1 MTTSGPAGLDAALM
15 ELLAL
20 AGLGAVAGLLMALTG
35 AGGGA
40 LGVPLLVLLLHL
52 PMQQASAMSLV
63 AVGLAGAL
71 GALLGLRDRL
81 LRYRA
86 ALMLGA
92 AGMLAAPLG
101 VALAQRLAQPVL
113 LVVFAGF
120 MLFTAWRMW
129 RSADPDPDAAPAA
142 QRPAQPAC
150 MRPDGELRLRWT
162 PRCAWVL
169 GRVGALAGVLSGLL
183 GIGGGF
189 VIVPALDRHTNLD
202 LRSIQVTSLG
212 VIALV
217 ALAGV
222 AAAAAHGQLAL
233 QGAMPFA
240 AGCVAGLLL
249 GRRLAPRISVPRLR
263 RGFAVLAVLVAL
275 LVLARALRG

>member
-1 MTTSGPAGLDAALM
+1 M
-15 ELLAL
+15 ESLAL
-20 AGLGAVAGLLMALTG
+20 AALGSVAGLLMALTG

-40 LGVPLLVLLLHL
+40 LGVPLLVLVMQL
-52 PMQQASAMSLV
+52 PMQQAAAMSLV
-63 AVGLAGAL
+63 AVGLAGAI

-101 VALAQRLAQPVL
+101 VALAQRLAQPL
-113 LVVFAGF
+113 LLGVFATF

-129 RSADPDPDAAPAA
+129 RSADPDAAGSAP
-142 QRPAQPAC
+142 RPVQPAC
-150 MRPDGELRLRWT
+150 VRPDGELRLRWT

-169 GRVGALAGVLSGLL
+169 GRVGALAGTLSGLL

-212 VIALV
+212 VVALV
-217 ALAGV
+217 ALSGI

-233 QGAMPFA
+233 ADALPFA
-240 AGCVAGLLL
+240 AGSVAGLLL
-249 GRRLAPRISVPRLR
+249 GRRLAPRFSAPRLR
-263 RGFAVLAVLVAL
+263 RGFAMLAVLVGL

>member
-1 MTTSGPAGLDAALM
+1 LIEWLSLATLGL
-15 ELLAL
+15 
-20 AGLGAVAGLLMALTG
+20 VAGGLMALTG

-52 PMQQASAMSLV
+52 PIQQASAMSLV
-63 AVGLAGAL
+63 AVGLAGAI

-101 VALAQRLAQPVL
+101 VALAQRLAQPL
-113 LVVFAGF
+113 LLGVFAVF

-129 RSADPDPDAAPAA
+129 RSADPDAGRQAPRPVQPAA
-142 QRPAQPAC
+142 C
-150 MRPDGELRLRWT
+150 LRPDGELRLRWT

-217 ALAGV
+217 ASAGM

-233 QGAMPFA
+233 AEALPFA
-240 AGCVAGLLL
+240 IGSVVGLLL
-249 GRRLAPRISVPRLR
+249 GRRVAPRISSVALR
-263 RGFAVLAVLVAL
+263 QGFALVATGVAA
-275 LVLARALRG
+275 LVLWRAVHAPA

>member
-1 MTTSGPAGLDAALM
+1 M
-15 ELLAL
+15 ETLAL
-20 AGLGAVAGLLMALTG
+20 AALGSVAGLLMALTG

-40 LGVPLLVLLLHL
+40 LGVPLLVLVMQLSV
-52 PMQQASAMSLV
+52 QQASAMSLV
-63 AVGLAGAL
+63 AVGLAGGV

-92 AGMLAAPLG
+92 AGMLVAPLG
-101 VALAQRLAQPVL
+101 VALAQRLTQPVL
-113 LVVFAGF
+113 LGVFAAF
-120 MLFTAWRMW
+120 MLFTAKRMW
-129 RSADPDPDAAPAA
+129 HRADPDAAGSAP
-142 QRPAQPAC
+142 RPSQPAC
-150 MRPDGELRLRWT
+150 VRPDGELRLRWT

-169 GRVGALAGVLSGLL
+169 GRVGALAGALSGLL

-217 ALAGV
+217 ALSGV
-222 AAAAAHGQLAL
+222 AAAAAQGQLAL
-233 QGAMPFA
+233 ADALPFA
-240 AGCVAGLLL
+240 AGSVTGLLL
-249 GRRLAPRISVPRLR
+249 GRRLAPRFSAARLR

>member
-1 MTTSGPAGLDAALM
+1 M

-20 AGLGAVAGLLMALTG
+20 AGLGVVAGLLMALTG

-71 GALLGLRDRL
+71 GALLGLRDQL

-113 LVVFAGF
+113 LGVFAAF

-129 RSADPDPDAAPAA
+129 RSADPDAAGSAP
-142 QRPAQPAC
+142 RPAQPAC
-150 MRPDGELRLRWT
+150 VRPDGELRLRWT

-217 ALAGV
+217 ATAGV

-233 QGAMPFA
+233 AEALPFA
-240 AGCVAGLLL
+240 GGSVAGLLL
-249 GRRLAPRISVPRLR
+249 GRRLAPRVSAPGLR
-263 RGFAVLAVLVAL
+263 RGFALLAVLVSG
-275 LVLARALRG
+275 LVIWRALQAPGWTPG

>member
-1 MTTSGPAGLDAALM
+1 
-15 ELLAL
+15 
-20 AGLGAVAGLLMALTG
+20 V
-35 AGGGA
+35 
-40 LGVPLLVLLLHL
+40 
-52 PMQQASAMSLV
+52 
-63 AVGLAGAL
+63 
-71 GALLGLRDRL
+71 
-81 LRYRA
+81 
-86 ALMLGA
+86 
-92 AGMLAAPLG
+92 
-101 VALAQRLAQPVL
+101 
-113 LVVFAGF
+113 
-120 MLFTAWRMW
+120 
-129 RSADPDPDAAPAA
+129 
-142 QRPAQPAC
+142 QPAC
-150 MRPDGELRLRWT
+150 VRPDGELRLRWT

-217 ALAGV
+217 ALSGV

-233 QGAMPFA
+233 QDALPFA
-240 AGCVAGLLL
+240 AGSAAGLLL
-249 GRRLAPRISVPRLR
+249 GRRLAPRISAPRLR

>member
-1 MTTSGPAGLDAALM
+1 MTEA
-15 ELLAL
+15 LAL
-20 AGLGAVAGLLMALTG
+20 AALGSVAGLLMALTG

-40 LGVPLLVLLLHL
+40 LGVPLLVLVMQL
-52 PMQQASAMSLV
+52 PVQQASAMSLV
-63 AVGLAGAL
+63 AVGLAGAI

-101 VALAQRLAQPVL
+101 VALAQRLPQPVL
-113 LVVFAGF
+113 LAVFAAF
-120 MLFTAWRMW
+120 MLYTAWRMGGW
-129 RSADPDPDAAPAA
+129 AGPEAAAA
-142 QRPAQPAC
+142 RPVQPAC
-150 MRPDGELRLRWT
+150 VRPDGELRLRWT

-169 GRVGALAGVLSGLL
+169 GRVGLLAGALSGLL

-217 ALAGV
+217 ALAGI
-222 AAAAAHGQLAL
+222 AAAAAAGQLAAADAL
-233 QGAMPFA
+233 PFA
-240 AGCVAGLLL
+240 AGSVAGLLL
-249 GRRLAPRISVPRLR
+249 GRRLAPRFSAPRLR

-275 LVLARALRG
+275 LVLARALFG

>member
-1 MTTSGPAGLDAALM
+1 M
-15 ELLAL
+15 EALAL
-20 AGLGAVAGLLMALTG
+20 AALGLVAGLLMALTG

-40 LGVPLLVLLLHL
+40 LGVPLLVLVMHL

-63 AVGLAGAL
+63 AVGLAGAV

-101 VALAQRLAQPVL
+101 VAVAQRLPQAVL
-113 LVVFAGF
+113 LGVFAAF

-129 RSADPDPDAAPAA
+129 RSAGPEAAARAP
-142 QRPAQPAC
+142 RPVQPAC
-150 MRPDGELRLRWT
+150 VRPDGELRLRWT
-162 PRCAWVL
+162 PRCALVL
-169 GRVGALAGVLSGLL
+169 GRVGVLAGSLSGLL

-212 VIALV
+212 VIAMV
-217 ALAGV
+217 ALSGI
-222 AAAAAHGQLAL
+222 AAAALHGQLAL
-233 QGAMPFA
+233 ADAMPFA
-240 AGCVAGLLL
+240 GGALAGLLA
-249 GRRLAPRISVPRLR
+249 GRRAAPRFSATLLR
-263 RGFAVLAVLVAL
+263 RGFAVLAVVVAA
-275 LVLARALRG
+275 LVLARALRGG

>member
-1 MTTSGPAGLDAALM
+1 M

-20 AGLGAVAGLLMALTG
+20 AALGMVAGLLMALTG

-71 GALLGLRDRL
+71 GAWLGLRDRL

-86 ALMLGA
+86 ALMLGV

-101 VALAQRLAQPVL
+101 VALAQRLAQPL
-113 LVVFAGF
+113 LLGVFAAF

-129 RSADPDPDAAPAA
+129 QSADPDAPGTAP
-142 QRPAQPAC
+142 RPVQPAC
-150 MRPDGELRLRWT
+150 VRPDGELRLRWT

-169 GRVGALAGVLSGLL
+169 GRVGALAGALSGLL

-217 ALAGV
+217 ALSGV
-222 AAAAAHGQLAL
+222 TAAAAQGRLLLAEAL
-233 QGAMPFA
+233 PFA
-240 AGCVAGLLL
+240 AGSMAGLLL
-249 GRRLAPRISVPRLR
+249 GRQLAPRFGTGLLR
-263 RGFAVLAVLVAL
+263 RGFAVLAVGVAA
-275 LVLARALRG
+275 LVLWRAWQPAG

>member
-1 MTTSGPAGLDAALM
+1 M
-15 ELLAL
+15 EGLAL
-20 AGLGAVAGLLMALTG
+20 AALGMVAGLLMALTG

-52 PMQQASAMSLV
+52 PVQQASAMSLV
-63 AVGLAGAL
+63 AVGLAGAI
-71 GALLGLRDRL
+71 GALLGLRDQL

-92 AGMLAAPLG
+92 VGMLAAPLG

-113 LVVFAGF
+113 LGVFAAF

-129 RSADPDPDAAPAA
+129 RSADPDAGGEAPRPVQPAA
-142 QRPAQPAC
+142 C
-150 MRPDGELRLRWT
+150 LRPDGELRLRWT

-222 AAAAAHGQLAL
+222 TAAAAHGQLTLAEAL
-233 QGAMPFA
+233 PFA
-240 AGCVAGLLL
+240 AGSVAGLLL
-249 GRRLAPRISVPRLR
+249 GRRLAPRFSAVLLR
-263 RGFAVLAVLVAL
+263 RGFAVLAAGVAVLVL
-275 LVLARALRG
+275 WRALAPAG

>member
-1 MTTSGPAGLDAALM
+1 M

-20 AGLGAVAGLLMALTG
+20 AGLGGVAGWLMALTG

-52 PMQQASAMSLV
+52 PMQQASAMSLL
-63 AVGLAGAL
+63 AVGLAGAI
-71 GALLGLRDRL
+71 GALLGLRDQL

-86 ALMLGA
+86 ALMLGG

-101 VALAQRLAQPVL
+101 VALAQRLPQAL
-113 LVVFAGF
+113 LLAVFAAF

-129 RSADPDPDAAPAA
+129 GSADPDAGATAA
-142 QRPAQPAC
+142 RPVQPAC
-150 MRPDGELRLRWT
+150 VRPDGELRLRWT

-169 GRVGALAGVLSGLL
+169 GRVGALAGVMSGLL

-217 ALAGV
+217 AMAGV
-222 AAAAAHGQLAL
+222 GAAAAHGQLAFID
-233 QGAMPFA
+233 AMPFA
-240 AGCVAGLLL
+240 LGSIAGLLL
-249 GRRLAPRISVPRLR
+249 GRQLAPRFSGPALR
-263 RGFAVLAVLVAL
+263 RGFALLAAGVAA
-275 LVLARALRG
+275 LVLWRALQAGA